1 MKVATS
7 QERISSLLDN
17 DPRSDTEIG
26 KQFGVSKQ
34 AVSSWRTGS
43 RSPKK
48 SVLEKIAQ
56 VYNVS
61 LDWLMGF
68 DVERNNTRKAPDAN
82 IYLKLILG
90 MTPEDYY
97 TVMKI
102 FEKTELAMKA
112 RGDL

>member
-7 QERISSLLDN
+7 QERISALLDS
-17 DPRSDTEIG
+17 DSRSDTAIG

-48 SVLEKIAQ
+48 SILEKIAQ
-56 VYNVS
+56 AYNVS

-68 DVERNNTRKAPDAN
+68 DVERDNVRKTPDVN
-82 IYLKLILG
+82 IYSKLILG
-90 MTPEDYY
+90 MSPEDYY

-102 FEKTELAMKA
+102 LEKTEIEMRKKGL
-112 RGDL
+112 L